1 MNVASE
7 GAEKAR
13 LDNETL
19 LNTEK
24 DKYNDSK
31 EKDRQLRNSEN
42 NRVLEKERREKADL
56 KK

>member
-13 LDNETL
+13 LDHETL

-31 EKDRQLRNSEN
+31 EKDRHLRNTEN

>member
-13 LDNETL
+13 LDHETL

-31 EKDRQLRNSEN
+31 EKDRHLRNNEN